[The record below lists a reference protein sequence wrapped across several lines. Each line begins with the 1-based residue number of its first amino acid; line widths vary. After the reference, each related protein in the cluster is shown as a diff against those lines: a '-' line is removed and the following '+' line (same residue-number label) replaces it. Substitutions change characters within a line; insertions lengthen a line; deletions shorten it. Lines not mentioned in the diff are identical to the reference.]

1 MLERLR
7 SRLRGDA
14 GSVGTVRAG
23 STLLVTVFLIAV
35 IVLVVVFYTATG
47 TSYSIYL
54 VDAILLASIG
64 AIALDLLMGTGGQ
77 VSIGN
82 SAFLAT
88 GGFATVWASR
98 AGVSFPFDVVVGA
111 FACAI
116 GGFIVGL
123 PALRIRGMYLAL
135 ATLAAFYI
143 ATFIGTQ
150 YQTNTVGAGG
160 FFLEPVFGG
169 TLLQQHARWAWLLT
183 AVLVATIVLAAWLRS
198 GRSGRAW
205 RMIRDHEVAA
215 STMGIPVARYKL
227 ILFIISSAL
236 IGIQGGLFAHFTSS
250 VSADTYTLSASIAVI
265 AMILIGGL
273 DSQAGPLIG
282 ALIVTMLP
290 IVVPDIL
297 DALVSAN
304 TANNDAAGYA
314 QVVYGALIMI
324 FIIAAPLGIVG
335 LLGAL
340 RRRSS
345 ALIRKSSLIKLR
357 TQN

>member
-1 MLERLR
+1 MLELVKGRFR
-7 SRLRGDA
+7 TGA
-14 GSVGTVRAG
+14 GHVGTVRAG
-23 STLLVTVFLIAV
+23 SVLRLNAFLIAV
-35 IVLVVVFYTATG
+35 IVVVVAFYTATG

-54 VDAILLASIG
+54 VDTVLLAAIG

-82 SAFLAT
+82 SAFLAAGAFT
-88 GGFATVWASR
+88 TVWASR

-111 FACAI
+111 LACAV

-143 ATFIGTQ
+143 ATFLGTK
-150 YQTNTVGAGG
+150 YQTNAVGAGG
-160 FFLEPVFGG
+160 FFLKPVFSG
-169 TLLQQHARWAWLLT
+169 TLSQQHARWAWVLT
-183 AVLVATIVLAAWLRS
+183 AVLAATIILATWLRS

-215 STMGIPVARYKL
+215 SMMGIPVARYKL
-227 ILFIISSAL
+227 ILFIISSML
-236 IGIQGGLFAHFTSS
+236 IGIEGGLFAHFTSS
-250 VSADTYTLSASIAVI
+250 VSADAYTLNASISVI

-290 IVVPDIL
+290 IVVPNIL
-297 DALVSAN
+297 DVLVSAN
-304 TANNDAAGYA
+304 TATNDAAGYA
-314 QVVYGALIMI
+314 EVIYGALIMI
-324 FIIAAPLGIVG
+324 FIIAAPQGIVG

-340 RRRSS
+340 RGRSM
-345 ALIRKSSLIKLR
+345 ALIKRAGPAELR
-357 TQN
+357 TKN